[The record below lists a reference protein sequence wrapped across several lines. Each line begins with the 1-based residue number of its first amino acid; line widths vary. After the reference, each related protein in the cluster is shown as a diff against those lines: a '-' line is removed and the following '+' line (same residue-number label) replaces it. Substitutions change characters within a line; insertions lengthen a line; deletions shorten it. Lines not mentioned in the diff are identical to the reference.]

1 MTRLRTMRAVG
12 AVIASVS
19 ATAMGT
25 ASCGS
30 SGGTAAPK
38 TDAQFEQSITQGM
51 HDSLQTDLNA
61 LVQATTA
68 LQQAAPDHPWDDMD
82 PAYAAMQTAWI
93 NARHAY
99 EHIEGATAPVFPDI
113 DLSIDGR
120 VEDFGPQGSGALTAT
135 SDMFGDQGMTGL
147 HAIERI
153 MYKTTTPTAVVEY
166 ETGLGYVP
174 QQSFP
179 TTQQDADEF
188 KNKLCVKAV
197 TDATALLQGW
207 TPSKI
212 DIGSAFQ
219 GLVALMNE
227 QKEKV
232 TKAGLDQEESRYSQ
246 RTMDDLRQNL
256 TGTTKIY
263 ALFQSWIQSK
273 PGGPAV
279 DTQVEVGL
287 ADLNTIYSSAAYTG
301 NALPQPPTD
310 WSDEDPSAADLQTP
324 FGQLYSA
331 VQGAVDPSTSGSVVF
346 EMNTA
351 ASLCQL
357 PQFDG
362 G

>member
-1 MTRLRTMRAVG
+1 M
-12 AVIASVS
+12 
-19 ATAMGT
+19 
-25 ASCGS
+25 
-30 SGGTAAPK
+30 
-38 TDAQFEQSITQGM
+38 TDAQYEQTITQGM
-51 HDSLQTDLNA
+51 HDSLQSDLDA

-68 LQQAAPDHPWDDMD
+68 LQAAAPDHPWNDGDG
-82 PAYAAMQTAWI
+82 AYDAMQTAWI

-113 DLSIDGR
+113 DLSLDGR
-120 VEDFGPQGSGALTAT
+120 VEDFGPDGSGALTAS
-135 SDMFGDQGMTGL
+135 SDMFGNLGMTGM

-153 MYKTTTPTAVVEY
+153 LYVTTTPPAVVAY

-174 QQSFP
+174 PQSFP
-179 TTQQDADEF
+179 TTQQEADEF
-188 KNKLCVKAV
+188 KNKLCVQAM
-197 TDATALLQGW
+197 TDATRLQQGW
-207 TPSKI
+207 HPAVP

-219 GLVALMNE
+219 GLVSLMNE

-256 TGTTKIY
+256 TGTTTIY
-263 ALFQSWIQSK
+263 ALFRPWIQSK
-273 PGGPAV
+273 PGGAAV
-279 DTQVEVGL
+279 DGQVEAGFQDL
-287 ADLNTIYSSAAYTG
+287 ATIYNSAPYQG
-301 NALPQPPTD
+301 NALPTPPAD
-310 WSDEDPSAADLQTP
+310 WDDANPSAADLQTT
-324 FGQLYSA
+324 FGKLYATVQAA
-331 VQGAVDPSTSGSVVF
+331 VNPTAAGSVVF